1 MRENKMN
8 LIPDKSLLELS
19 DIDNMLNIIFDSTS
33 KILGTKPKQLM
44 SDKEDII
51 KGLIIGAIMTRN
63 QFKFGGQGF
72 IITEAQ
78 NKMKINKKRLDFNE
92 IMS

>member
-33 KILGTKPKQLM
+33 KLLGTKPKQLM

-63 QFKFGGQGF
+63 QFKFGG
-72 IITEAQ
+72 
-78 NKMKINKKRLDFNE
+78 
-92 IMS
+92 

>member
-1 MRENKMN
+1 MN

-51 KGLIIGAIMTRN
+51 KGDKNLC
-63 QFKFGGQGF
+63 
-72 IITEAQ
+72 
-78 NKMKINKKRLDFNE
+78 LP
-92 IMS
+92 

>member
-1 MRENKMN
+1 MI

-63 QFKFGGQGF
+63 QFKFGGQCF
-72 IITEAQ
+72 IITEA
-78 NKMKINKKRLDFNE
+78 
-92 IMS
+92 

>member
-33 KILGTKPKQLM
+33 KLLGTKPKQLM

-72 IITEAQ
+72 IITET
-78 NKMKINKKRLDFNE
+78 
-92 IMS
+92 

>member
-78 NKMKINKKRLDFNE
+78 NKMKINEEKP
-92 IMS
+92 

>member
-1 MRENKMN
+1 MN

-33 KILGTKPKQLM
+33 KLLGTKPKQLM

-63 QFKFGGQGF
+63 QFKFGGQCF
-72 IITEAQ
+72 IITEA
-78 NKMKINKKRLDFNE
+78 
-92 IMS
+92 